1 LELTADCSDVDCA
14 MHQGAAASSRIFP
27 ILAKIVPEAGGYRAL
42 ASELSCSRQP
52 KGTAMDKIVA
62 KDGEVKS
69 QAGAAV
75 ACGHDCSTCPKKLTC
90 PLSPFA
96 VVKSE
101 GGRT

>member
-1 LELTADCSDVDCA
+1 
-14 MHQGAAASSRIFP
+14 
-27 ILAKIVPEAGGYRAL
+27 
-42 ASELSCSRQP
+42 
-52 KGTAMDKIVA
+52 MDKIVA

-90 PLSPFA
+90 PLSPFV

-101 GGRT
+101 GGRA